1 MNRSIFENNLRL
13 IKESRIKQSKEI
25 NNEEQQQYI
34 NWLKVNG
41 LYHWLK

>member
-1 MNRSIFENNLRL
+1 MNRNIFENNLRL
-13 IKESRIKQSKEI
+13 INESRIKQTKEI